1 MYRIFRSTTPLLSL
15 LLAVLL
21 STFFVKPKVEASND
35 IYLTPKQP
43 LPYNIREERS
53 NILGYPLTTPK
64 STPDKG
70 IYLRN
75 VLEEEQTRFI
85 IQLKG
90 DPISVINQRLGN
102 TFSISSYSNLLQL
115 RQASLVNK
123 ITQRY
128 PESEVIHSYTFL
140 FNGIAISTKTSHY
153 QEIANMAEVES
164 VFVDFQ
170 VNTTLNESTS
180 LVGAPQVWNLNDHS
194 GQPVRGRGIRV
205 AVIDTGIDY
214 THPDLG
220 GCFGAG
226 CKVAGGYDFY
236 NNDNDPFDDNG
247 HGTHVAGIIAA
258 NGSIRGVAP
267 EATLL
272 AYKALGSGGS
282 GWASTII
289 AALEAAVDP
298 DNNPLTNDG
307 AHVINMSLGG
317 GGNPDSPLS
326 QAVDRA
332 VQQGSIVVVAAGNE
346 GNYGQDGY
354 ATIGSPASAR
364 RALTVAAS
372 SKTDTRANF
381 SSRGPVAGFWEVI
394 KPDLIAPGVS
404 ILSTIPG
411 NGYQA
416 YSGTSM
422 AAPHV
427 AGAAALLRQI
437 YPGWEA
443 DAIKALLMN
452 NTLDLGLDVFSQGVG
467 RLQIDRAA
475 TASTLIQPAS
485 LSFGMSDLD
494 QPIWQS
500 QRVITVTNLS
510 SNPSNYVL
518 SATAPSSPGIY
529 LDISPSTF
537 TLTGGSSRQVT
548 ITLRVENDRVPFI
561 NHPTFAYSGTILIND
576 GHTTRRTP
584 YAFFKAHLLELTFAN
599 GVPIDIFVH
608 DRNNYRKMYTRQ
620 IDFSYDRLRAYLPE
634 GTYDIIARYH
644 HSFSTPSWNVYES
657 ISVYGKTSHVI
668 DERDMNKEVR
678 LQALDHHHRFISLD
692 SELLG
697 GRILIRF
704 ASKVTGLFFEWMYS
718 CTEECP
724 PIIHTSSFSD
734 YYQIDAVVP
743 IKVFREGQ
751 LHYYSITYHI
761 TDGLNRSVTL
771 RNDPS
776 KIRSLRVDL
785 RVESHENENIK
796 ISPLWWIDMYQCKV
810 WFGFIPQELDMDRNP
825 EWTKWWPFVDRIYIH
840 LNPTEFTTQCSNNV
854 GFATSFVVA
863 RSPKI
868 EDWLYISSPL
878 FVPQGDDRIRQGYL
892 ALNNNILS
900 LHTLPNIVQENLL
913 IGDGPL
919 HWAGRL
925 TTDNDSYWL
934 EAAYVP
940 RLGDLRWWL
949 ISRWYVL
956 DQGMSSVTTPV
967 TVTVELDG
975 AVVEQRVLKY
985 GWTLDG
991 SLKFQVSP
999 GDLKATFMHQGYHV
1013 GGRTG
1018 RGVAIYRTDFGRSDN
1033 QPPYLVTLNVM
1044 NGAFM
1049 SGRVS
1054 RSGVVRFSV
1063 GDDSGVSSVRL
1074 FLREQGGLWR
1084 EMPLRNDGAFYEAA
1098 LSSFTDSLQP
1108 SFIDLRIEVEDL
1120 ARNQFSYTLE
1130 PAFILQQLIPPSI
1143 SSADRAIF
1151 VIGRYGSFSFTAT
1164 GHPQPRISIT
1174 GRLPEGLVF
1183 DESTA
1188 TIHGSPSPGTAGVY
1202 PLTVTAR
1209 NNVDPDAVQNFTLT
1223 VNAPIFLPLVIR

>member
-1 MYRIFRSTTPLLSL
+1 MRRIFRSTTPLLSL
-15 LLAVLL
+15 LLAVLI

-35 IYLTPKQP
+35 IYPSPKQP

-53 NILGYPLTTPK
+53 NILSYPLTTPK

-75 VLEEEQTRFI
+75 VPEEEQTRFI

-90 DPISVINQRLGN
+90 DPISVINQRFGN

-123 ITQRY
+123 IMQRY

-153 QEIANMAEVES
+153 QEIANMPEVES

-576 GHTTRRTP
+576 GHTTWRTP
-584 YAFFKAHLLELTFAN
+584 YVFFKTHLLELTFAN
-599 GVPIDIFVH
+599 GVPSVIIVH
-608 DRNNYRKMYTRQ
+608 DRNSYEREYVRSL
-620 IDFSYDRLRAYLPE
+620 DFSYDQSILKIYLPE
-634 GTYDIIARYH
+634 GIYDIVVFYDYFVR
-644 HSFSTPSWNVYES
+644 PGWNVYES
-657 ISVYGKTSHVI
+657 IKVHEKTIQVI
-668 DERDMNKEVR
+668 DRNNMDKEIRMRAFDHQNRVIP
-678 LQALDHHHRFISLD
+678 LDNQLTSDSIQISFSD
-692 SELLG
+692 KRNSLG
-697 GRILIRF
+697 IIS
-704 ASKVTGLFFEWMYS
+704 AYS

-724 PIIHTSSFSD
+724 PTIYTSSFSD
-734 YYQIDAVVP
+734 YYQVDAIIPVR
-743 IKVFREGQ
+743 VFQEGQ
-751 LHYYSITYHI
+751 LHYYNITYHI
-761 TDGLNRSVTL
+761 TDGLNSSTTL
-771 RNDPS
+771 RNNPS
-776 KIRSLRVDL
+776 EFRSLRLDFQ
-785 RVESHENENIK
+785 VEMYEDGIIK
-796 ISPLWWIDMYQCKV
+796 ISPLFWQSLSQCRGWMAFSSIITNWAK
-810 WFGFIPQELDMDRNP
+810 LLN
-825 EWTKWWPFVDRIYIH
+825 FVDRIYIH
-840 LNPTEFTTQCSNNV
+840 LTPTNFATQCPNNID
-854 GFATSFVVA
+854 FATSFVVA
-863 RSPKI
+863 RSPEIK
-868 EDWLYISSPL
+868 DWLYLSSPL
-878 FVPQGDDRIRQGYL
+878 FVPHGDDRIRQGYFF
-892 ALNNNILS
+892 ALNNDILP

-925 TTDNDSYWL
+925 TTDNNSYWL

-940 RLGDLRWWL
+940 RLGDLRWWF
-949 ISRWYVL
+949 IPRWYVL

-975 AVVEQRVLKY
+975 AVVEQGVLKY
-985 GWTLDG
+985 GWTFDG